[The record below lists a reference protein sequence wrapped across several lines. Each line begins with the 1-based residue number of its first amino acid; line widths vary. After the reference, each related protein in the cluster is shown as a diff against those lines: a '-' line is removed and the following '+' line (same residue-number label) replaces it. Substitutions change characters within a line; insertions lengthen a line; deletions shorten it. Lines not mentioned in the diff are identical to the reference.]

1 VKLLWP
7 RCSPRAA
14 VRDTLSRR
22 PATSRREHTEKPHL
36 ARPSPEGPKR
46 TQIWARTAAPLGSLP
61 PRHQEAAPPPPRHP
75 APPPPGRRAAATGTK
90 ATEGHRRQQRAP
102 ARRLPR
108 ARVRACP
115 PPPAPHG
122 ALPGGLRRRRR
133 REGRGRRSLAAR
145 VRGFARPRPRGT
157 RRTKRFSSRSDKIS
171 TLVHSCRALLFLRCL
186 TGIFL
191 RSKYT
196 AHEV

>member
-1 VKLLWP
+1 VKFLWP

-14 VRDTLSRR
+14 VRVTLSRI
-22 PATSRREHTEKPHL
+22 PATSRREHTEKPHQ

-46 TQIWARTAAPLGSLP
+46 TQIWARTAAPLDSMS

-90 ATEGHRRQQRAP
+90 TTEGHRRQHRAP

-108 ARVRACP
+108 ARVGACP

-133 REGRGRRSLAAR
+133 REEGGRRSLAAR
-145 VRGFARPRPRGT
+145 VWGFAPTSPARDEADEAFF
-157 RRTKRFSSRSDKIS
+157 FSGN
-171 TLVHSCRALLFLRCL
+171 RCWL
-186 TGIFL
+186 
-191 RSKYT
+191 
-196 AHEV
+196 